1 MIIFFI
7 YESSK
12 PKCIETSWAIWIQ
25 GHFLSTNVL
34 DKTKY
39 PGPFGAAHMS
49 CRAVDQSLAEGPTW
63 PTVEQNRVYECG
75 PGALSML
82 LHLGGRGE
90 AEMVLDSGIG

>member
-1 MIIFFI
+1 
-7 YESSK
+7 
-12 PKCIETSWAIWIQ
+12 
-25 GHFLSTNVL
+25 
-34 DKTKY
+34 
-39 PGPFGAAHMS
+39 MS
-49 CRAVDQSLAEGPTW
+49 CRAVDQSLAEG

>member
-1 MIIFFI
+1 
-7 YESSK
+7 
-12 PKCIETSWAIWIQ
+12 
-25 GHFLSTNVL
+25 
-34 DKTKY
+34 
-39 PGPFGAAHMS
+39 MS